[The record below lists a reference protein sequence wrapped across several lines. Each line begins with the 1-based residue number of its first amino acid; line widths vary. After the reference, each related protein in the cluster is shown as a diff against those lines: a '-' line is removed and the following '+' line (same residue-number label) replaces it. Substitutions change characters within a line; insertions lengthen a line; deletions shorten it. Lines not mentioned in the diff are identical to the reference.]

1 MFGGKFLVSI
11 REFQEMMKTLY
22 FVRDKKRGKQDTL
35 NWLKDELDELIE
47 ALRDGKIDSI
57 EKEFADVFAWLASL
71 ANISNIDLEK
81 AVLKKYNYNCP
92 KCFTSPCSCPF
103 K

>member
-1 MFGGKFLVSI
+1 MVSI
-11 REFQEMMKTLY
+11 CKFQEMMKTLY
-22 FVRDKKRGKQDTL
+22 FVRDKKRGEQDTL
-35 NWLKDELDELIE
+35 NWLKGELDELQE
-47 ALRDGKIDSI
+47 ALQDGKIDSI

-71 ANISNIDLEK
+71 ANISNVDLEK
-81 AVLKKYNYNCP
+81 TVLKKYNYKCP